1 MVCTDK
7 FGREVKTHPGRE
19 AGDIRLPIGRPDKS
33 ESLTLSISEQL
44 EQGNSF
50 GLFSLLKDQIQKE
63 NYDGFRWSCQRVA
76 EATQNNDEYGQTA
89 IQALTLI
96 NDRRYSTGKLKRSAI
111 LHITRS
117 TLEGI
122 FSQAEPIGSGG
133 GSRYRLITW
142 DMSEKLIEPAGK
154 QTTLILNAKGFPP
167 EGDDCDARLI
177 CRAYELGWKQF
188 ICYGYRGQRFLGCGL
203 GPGTHNVKIDVYGS
217 SGDYLGSGIDGLN
230 IEVHGNAQ
238 DQLGQILKSGKL
250 VIYGD
255 VGQTFL
261 YGAKGGEVYVM
272 GNAAGRPLINAVGRP
287 KVVINGTALDY
298 LAESFMAGNPHNGG
312 GFVVLNGLEFDE
324 DGRPRPQPTPYP
336 GSNLFSL
343 ASGGAIY
350 VRDPHRLLVEEQL
363 NGGAFDDLTN
373 EDWRLILPFLRENE
387 NLFGISVEEDLL
399 TVNGVR
405 KTPGEVYWKIIPQK
419 VKDLAKASVEE

>member
-1 MVCTDK
+1 MQ
-7 FGREVKTHPGRE
+7 E
-19 AGDIRLPIGRPDKS
+19 AG
-33 ESLTLSISEQL
+33 
-44 EQGNSF
+44 
-50 GLFSLLKDQIQKE
+50 
-63 NYDGFRWSCQRVA
+63 YDGFRWCCQRIA
-76 EATQNNDEYGQTA
+76 EESRNNDEYRQTS

-96 NDRRYSTGKLKRSAI
+96 NDRRFSTGKLKRSAI
-111 LHITRS
+111 LNITRS
-117 TLEGI
+117 TLKEI
-122 FSQAEPIGSGG
+122 FGQAEPIGSNN

-142 DMSEKLIEPAGK
+142 ETRDKLIEPVGK
-154 QTTLILNAKGFPP
+154 QTTLILNADGFPP

-177 CRAYELGWKQF
+177 WRAYDLGWKKF

-203 GPGTHNVKIDVYGS
+203 GPGTNNVKIDVYGS
-217 SGDYLGSGIDGLN
+217 SGDYLGSGIDGMN

-261 YGAKGGEVYVM
+261 YGAKGGEIYVM

-312 GFVVLNGLEFDE
+312 GFVILNGLEFDDE
-324 DGRPRPQPTPYP
+324 GRSRPLATPYP

-350 VRDPHRLLVEEQL
+350 VRDPHRMLVEEQL

-373 EDWRLILPFLRENE
+373 DDWRLILPFLRENE

-399 TVNGVR
+399 TVDGVR